1 MTYQEREKFA
11 NWLLD
16 RYLRDDTIDGIMAEY
31 DRLTD
36 KLEQEC
42 AINTQLLEACRHYLI
57 NPQSPMV
64 HDEIEAAIRAAE
76 EYQA

>member
-1 MTYQEREKFA
+1 MTYEEREKFA

-36 KLEQEC
+36 EIAKL
-42 AINTQLLEACRHYLI
+42 NTMNAQLLEACRHYLI

-76 EYQA
+76 EAKT